1 MNKKADSNL
10 AAFIWW
16 HTTFIKSICI
26 KCLIVGIYYDVELIL
41 MMLFRRNCC
50 ILPDIT
56 LLYNVSSNAFVLK
69 LCDFDTSV
77 VLHTPYIIHCG
88 NYVIMLVLWIAV
100 VETVDC

>member
-41 MMLFRRNCC
+41 KISDLLGYPRPIGEGGIVQNHKAA
-50 ILPDIT
+50 ILKAT
-56 LLYNVSSNAFVLK
+56 
-69 LCDFDTSV
+69 
-77 VLHTPYIIHCG
+77 
-88 NYVIMLVLWIAV
+88 
-100 VETVDC
+100 